1 MLSREGEQVK
11 QVLIDTDILSLFFR
25 KDSLVVAHFKE
36 YLKQYDKIN
45 LSIIT
50 YYEILSGLKHKNA
63 EKQLDTFFKFVGFN
77 SILPLTEESAAI
89 SSDLY
94 AELRKMGKQLDD
106 IDILIAGIALSNGM
120 GLVTRN
126 TKHFDRI
133 EALKVIDWSK

>member
-1 MLSREGEQVK
+1 MK

-63 EKQLDTFFKFVGFN
+63 EKQLGTFFEFVGYN

-120 GLVTRN
+120 GIVTRN

>member
-1 MLSREGEQVK
+1 MLLREGEQVK

-63 EKQLDTFFKFVGFN
+63 EKQLDTFFEFVGYN
-77 SILPLTEESAAI
+77 SVLPLTEESAAI

-94 AELRKMGKQLDD
+94 AELRKTGKQLDD

-120 GLVTRN
+120 RLVTRN

-133 EALKVIDWSK
+133 DALKVIDWSK

>member
-1 MLSREGEQVK
+1 MLLREGDQVK

-45 LSIIT
+45 ISIIT

-63 EKQLDTFFKFVGFN
+63 EKQLDSFFEFVGYN
-77 SILPLTEESAAI
+77 SVLPLTEESAAI

-94 AELRKMGKQLDD
+94 AELRKTGKQLDD

-120 GLVTRN
+120 MLVTRN

-133 EALKVIDWSK
+133 ESLKIIDWSK

>member
-1 MLSREGEQVK
+1 VK

-45 LSIIT
+45 ISIIT

-63 EKQLDTFFKFVGFN
+63 EKQLDSFFEFVGYN
-77 SILPLTEESAAI
+77 SVLPLTEESAAI

-94 AELRKMGKQLDD
+94 AELRKTGKQLDD

-120 GLVTRN
+120 MLVTRN

-133 EALKVIDWSK
+133 ESLKIIDWSK

>member
-1 MLSREGEQVK
+1 MK